1 MGSGS
6 SPPSSNFSLRAL
18 VFFRSFSNTG
28 DEKEEEEEEEN
39 GGEGPSAAVVAA
51 VGPHIAFL
59 PSFHSRNTSRLYAAA
74 DARLS
79 KSM

>member
-39 GGEGPSAAVVAA
+39 GEEGPSAAVVAA

>member
-28 DEKEEEEEEEN
+28 DEKEEEEEN
-39 GGEGPSAAVVAA
+39 GEEGPSAAVVAA